1 MKVVHRFEPL
11 GLEIRCGFLAANA
24 SGAKHRDF
32 LVLGWI
38 EVFLNECREIPEAIR
53 VGVNRARKGS
63 DVNLIIV
70 TSVHKH
76 HVRV

>member
-11 GLEIRCGFLAANA
+11 GLKIRCGFLAANA

-38 EVFLNECREIPEAIR
+38 KVFFNECREIPEAGR
-53 VGVNRARKGS
+53 VGINSARKGS
-63 DVNLIIV
+63 DVDFIIV
-70 TSVHKH
+70 TSIHKH